1 MVGLCCVII
10 LLGLMSGTYLVRQMD
25 KAERVFVY
33 FDSPNWISM
42 LIVAIIGSFCLFK
55 SGIFRLFRKKRKWS
69 WHLISQCAILTLSGS
84 LSMIDSFYIPFLID
98 FRRRGNDERTMNKL
112 TQYLTDSLTEL
123 KKVQW
128 PSREQT
134 VKHTLWVIIFSLVAG
149 IILAAFDY
157 LFVYL
162 LGLIIIK

>member
-10 LLGLMSGTYLVRQMD
+10 LLGLMSGTYLIRQMD

-42 LIVAIIGSFCLFK
+42 LIVAIIGGFCLFK

-69 WHLISQCAILTLSGS
+69 WQLISQCAILTLSGS
-84 LSMIDSFYIPFLID
+84 LSMIDSFYIPFLI
-98 FRRRGNDERTMNKL
+98 MNKL

-134 VKHTLWVIIFSLVAG
+134 VKHTWWVIIFSLVAG
-149 IILAAFDY
+149 LVLAAFDY